1 MHSEFV
7 RTIDTDVAIAIG
19 NFERTQDLQV
29 TPPPPLVPNAGFL
42 QHINKRL
49 RRAVEN
55 GDFDSVDIAVDVI
68 DATSVKS
75 RKKMFSSGE
84 QDALLHQARGVTD
97 ARHVAAVSL
106 NFKIVEIHAA
116 EDNARVGWCGIQAD
130 AAANGS
136 MKTNSLGF
144 DGALYSRLTRHNV
157 LRCI

>member
-7 RTIDTDVAIAIG
+7 RRIDTDVAIAIG

-42 QHINKRL
+42 QHVNKRL

-55 GDFDSVDIAVDVI
+55 GDFDSVDIAIDIVD
-68 DATSVKS
+68 AASVKS
-75 RKKMFSSGE
+75 RKKMFGSRE
-84 QDALLHQARGVTD
+84 EDALLHQARGVTD
-97 ARHVAAVSL
+97 ARHVAAMRL

-116 EDNARVGWCGIQAD
+116 ENNAGIRWRRMQSD

-136 MKTNSLGF
+136 MKTDSLGF
-144 DGALYSRLTRHNV
+144 DRALDGGLARHSV